1 MSLDAELHMRI
12 IYLII
17 GVLGMGGNALVALVI
32 LQTRS
37 MRRTFPNMFI
47 VHQSLL
53 DFTASF
59 LIIATTFI
67 SDINWVKTNLGKEL
81 FCRLWLTNLPLWG
94 IFVSSTYNL
103 VGLTYERYF
112 AIVRPLRHS
121 RTFTRPRIYVSFA
134 LAWLVGLGFNAAYMI
149 PSSEM
154 QGEECT
160 VFTVWPSE
168 TWQKTT
174 GIIIVVLQYFVPL
187 VLIVYAYGRIAY
199 TLKKA
204 GQSHHRNEAGGK
216 RQESSASANRE
227 DRLNRARKNVI
238 KTLALVGVAFV
249 FCWSWNQIYYI
260 MYYLGFEVDFNS
272 TFYHFTVVA
281 VFCNCCLN
289 PIIYSL
295 KYDQFQR
302 ALKQVFC
309 KAGAKDEE
317 LSLSSVRS
325 TTVRTTSVNSQ
336 VSTEEIVPS
345 IT

>member
-1 MSLDAELHMRI
+1 MNLEAELHMQI

-47 VHQSLL
+47 VHQSVL

-67 SDINWVKTNLGKEL
+67 TDINWVKTSLGQEL
-81 FCRLWLTNLPLWG
+81 FCRLWLTNLPLWA
-94 IFVSSTYNL
+94 IFLSSTCNL

-112 AIVRPLRHS
+112 AIVHPLRHS
-121 RTFTRPRIYVSFA
+121 RMFTSRRIYVSFA
-134 LAWLVGLGFNAAYMI
+134 LVWLGGVGFNAYTVA
-149 PSSEM
+149 SSEM
-154 QGEECT
+154 HGEECRAWS
-160 VFTVWPSE
+160 VWPNQ

-174 GIIIVVLQYFVPL
+174 GIIVVLVQYFIPL
-187 VLIVYAYGRIAY
+187 TLIVYAYGRIAY

-204 GQSHHRNEAGGK
+204 GQRHHKNEAGGK
-216 RQESSASANRE
+216 GNVSAASANRE

-238 KTLALVGVAFV
+238 KTLALVSVAFV
-249 FCWSWNQIYYI
+249 ICWSCNQIFFTAFN
-260 MYYLGFEVDFNS
+260 LGFEVDFNS
-272 TFYHFTVVA
+272 TFYHFTAVA
-281 VFCNCCLN
+281 VLCNCCLN

-295 KYDQFQR
+295 KYNQFQE
-302 ALKQVFC
+302 ALKRVVC
-309 KAGAKDEE
+309 RAGTKDEQ
-317 LSLSSVRS
+317 LSVGSSRS
-325 TTVRTTSVNSQ
+325 ATVLTTAASSQ
-336 VSTEEIVPS
+336 VSAEEIASS